1 MKHLKV
7 VVFLAA
13 IVVIALLIFNLKKES
28 EYDKVEEVKTLAAKE
43 FLGIKLLDIFLG
55 VLGLGFVGILAGYIV
70 SLVKGGGKGRAA
82 AGLETAASG
91 EAALAGQAAA
101 PAVPHKKLALEKV
114 LGRTGTKIFSIVI
127 VILIILV
134 ILAIVILLFAGELG
148 QKFPFLQ
155 KFLENLKTA

>member
-1 MKHLKV
+1 MKHVKV

-13 IVVIALLIFNLKKES
+13 IVIMALLIFNLKKES
-28 EYDKVEEVKTLAAKE
+28 ENVEEVKTLAAKE

-55 VLGLGFVGILAGYIV
+55 VLGLAFVGILASYTV
-70 SLVKGGGKGRAA
+70 SLVKGGGRGRAA
-82 AGLETAASG
+82 ADLDVTASG
-91 EAALAGQAAA
+91 EAALAGQAAV

-114 LGRTGTKIFSIVI
+114 LGRTGTKIFTVFI

-155 KFLENLKTA
+155 KFLENLKTD

>member
-28 EYDKVEEVKTLAAKE
+28 ENVEEVKTLAAKE

-55 VLGLGFVGILAGYIV
+55 VLGLAFVGTLAGYIV

-82 AGLETAASG
+82 ADLDVTASG

-134 ILAIVILLFAGELG
+134 ILAIVILLFAGQLG

-155 KFLENLKTA
+155 KFLENLKTD